1 MYEPHLSDPFI
12 IDDEHKWNL
21 IERKAQ
27 QARALRAVSLLRQ
40 HGIESI
46 LIKGVAAGIY
56 YPSDKLRDCI
66 DVDLAVAKIDY
77 AGALEITRS
86 AEADGFAIDLHKEL
100 RHLDSVAWPDLM
112 DNSRELNFDGGSIRT
127 LRPEDHLRVLCVHW
141 LTDGGTNRDRLWDI
155 YYCVEN
161 RPDDFDW
168 DRFLGMVSARRR
180 RWLVCTIGL
189 AHKYLGL
196 DIENTPVSDLALDL
210 PDWLTTTVEREWAA
224 RVKLRPMENT
234 LNEPTMFI
242 RQVFKRLRPNPIWA
256 TVDLEGDF
264 DARTRVFYQAAN
276 FLRRIPSSYL
286 RITNTI
292 KLQRRERRK

>member
-1 MYEPHLSDPFI
+1 VHEPRLSDPFI
-12 IDDEHKWNL
+12 IDDEYRWNL

-56 YPSDKLRDCI
+56 YPSEKLRDCV
-66 DVDLAVAKIDY
+66 DVDLAVGEADH
-77 AGALEITRS
+77 ANALEIARS

-100 RHLDSVAWPDLM
+100 RHLDTVDWQDLM
-112 DNSRELNFDGGSIRT
+112 ANSRELKFDGGSVRT

-141 LTDGGTNRDRLWDI
+141 LTDGGSNRDRLWDI

-161 RPDDFDW
+161 RPEGFDW
-168 DRFLGMVSARRR
+168 ERFLAVVSARRR

-196 DIENTPVSDLALDL
+196 KIDDTPVSDLALDL
-210 PDWLTTTVEREWAA
+210 PAWLTTTVEREWAVS
-224 RVKLRPMENT
+224 VKLQPLENT
-234 LNEPTMFI
+234 LGDPSMLMK
-242 RQVFKRLRPNPIWA
+242 QVLKRLRPNPIWA

-276 FLRRIPSSYL
+276 WLRRIPSSYQ

-292 KLQRRERRK
+292 RLQRRERGK